1 MAIHIR
7 VLSDHVTMPCAA
19 RPRLMRRGFALSLH
33 LRLKLQAS
41 PPNPS
46 SSTLVTIRLILSLKS
61 LLSSH
66 LKALRL
72 KTRGS
77 PKHCRPIPRVHA
89 SPKYPE
95 IPVVP
100 CSTRRIRPLA
110 SRASVWTI
118 SPLVKDLTTHRLPQ
132 HAFLYVP
139 LFFLFRLGP
148 PALHFTVSLLP

>member
-19 RPRLMRRGFALSLH
+19 AWRLAFIVV
-33 LRLKLQAS
+33 LQAS

-61 LLSSH
+61 LLLSH

-77 PKHCRPIPRVHA
+77 HKHCRPMPRVHA

-118 SPLVKDLTTHRLPQ
+118 SQLGKDLAIHRLAQ
-132 HAFLYVP
+132 HAFRTFPY
-139 LFFLFRLGP
+139 LFFFDLDPLLSTSLSPFTL
-148 PALHFTVSLLP
+148 AL